1 MSAWMLP
8 YEAIV
13 DLPPEMAGGLTFHLP
28 MEWVAL
34 RVAGASAAII
44 EDRAR
49 ARLIEAYA
57 AGLVDPPMYRW
68 AVQRYGPVAEALL
81 SNDAATRS
89 AAFRSVEPLGEGLAG
104 AAFHGLI
111 RLGYAAWQRD
121 ENEVARGLAYLR
133 TRRQV
138 LAGAHVPDAAEVGP
152 SVSVDLPGL
161 RQRDGATVFD
171 LLSIAAGSGHPARL
185 ASEARSGQIPV
196 LLQTG
201 LDLVRRNPSSFVAV
215 HALTGFHALCEVHIL
230 VCGEP
235 PTDVSGSP
243 LASWWDAFGVASAAC
258 ALLVHSEPP
267 EPTIP
272 KVPVRNSSGS
282 LPNDPPDSVA
292 TVAAMVSAAAESDD
306 THDVKV
312 AVALQRLVSFG
323 MLSEDEAVS
332 VGRTR
337 LAATHFGDVG

>member
-34 RVAGASAAII
+34 RVAGASASMI
-44 EDRAR
+44 EGRAR
-49 ARLIEAYA
+49 ARLVEAYA

-68 AVQRYGPVAEALL
+68 AVQRYAPVARALL
-81 SNDAATRS
+81 ADEAVVRA
-89 AAFRSVEPLGEGLAG
+89 AAFSSVEPLGDGLAG

-138 LAGAHVPDAAEVGP
+138 LAGAHTPSAALALP
-152 SVSVDLPGL
+152 SDDLPGPL
-161 RQRDGATVFD
+161 QRDGATVFD
-171 LLSIAAGSGHPARL
+171 LLSIAAGSGQPARL
-185 ASEARSGQIPV
+185 AADARSGQITS

-201 LDLVRRNPSSFVAV
+201 LELVRRNPSSFVAV
-215 HALTGFHALCEVHIL
+215 HALTGFHALCEVHVL

-235 PTDVSGSP
+235 PSDASSSP
-243 LASWWDAFGVASAAC
+243 LDSWWDAFSVASAAC
-258 ALLVHSEPP
+258 SVLVQTEPP
-267 EPTIP
+267 ESVQDASSIEQI
-272 KVPVRNSSGS
+272 NSM
-282 LPNDPPDSVA
+282 DA
-292 TVAAMVSAAAESDD
+292 MVAAATGSDD
-306 THDVKV
+306 THDVKI
-312 AVALQRLVSFG
+312 AVALRRLVGFG
-323 MLSEDEAVS
+323 MLSENEAVA
-332 VGRTR
+332 VGKTR
-337 LAATHFGDVG
+337 LAAMHI